1 MLDRLRRFLTINS
14 AVSEALTIF
23 SKSAKK
29 KTLFL
34 FLGKVH
40 NYYNLAKMEWNSTK
54 RRAETRLEIRLGSYW
69 ESE

>member
-29 KTLFL
+29 KEKKTLF
-34 FLGKVH
+34 FSGKSAQLLQPSE
-40 NYYNLAKMEWNSTK
+40 NGMEFYKEKSRN
-54 RRAETRLEIRLGSYW
+54 
-69 ESE
+69 